1 MKKVNQKIE
10 ADLKRLGLRRSGSV
24 GKKIGPKIWGHVHYI
39 GDLIP
44 GSYIKTVLMIAVEDN
59 FKPVIV
65 RYDSQKDEVCLIE
78 SSDFNESD
86 EPLVGRSMII
96 PMAGNQDIKITNP
109 PKDPLIYHHKW
120 MFVKDDYSGFNVE
133 ESKRRSIWWK
143 SQMGKDRHLSSRIGR
158 LSFWQSWIK
167 TLEA

>member
-1 MKKVNQKIE
+1 MKNVNQKIE

-24 GKKIGPKIWGHVHYI
+24 GKKIGSKIWGHVYYI

-78 SSDFNESD
+78 SADFDESD

-96 PMAGNQDIKITNP
+96 PMAGNQDIKVTNP
-109 PKDPLIYHHKW
+109 PK
-120 MFVKDDYSGFNVE
+120 
-133 ESKRRSIWWK
+133 
-143 SQMGKDRHLSSRIGR
+143 
-158 LSFWQSWIK
+158 
-167 TLEA
+167 